1 MLSFLNNH
9 LPVLMAARI
18 DATDVVF
25 SEASFKS
32 GVGGGGGGAVGPG
45 APPLSS
51 QTGRFFL
58 CKGVSL

>member
-32 GVGGGGGGAVGPG
+32 GVGGGGGGGCWPG
-45 APPLSS
+45 RATSVLTNWTLLPL
-51 QTGRFFL
+51 
-58 CKGVSL
+58 

>member
-1 MLSFLNNH
+1 
-9 LPVLMAARI
+9 MAARI

-32 GVGGGGGGAVGPG
+32 RVSVCRGWAVGAEGGVAVGPG